1 MIYFSFFEYEY
12 DYFGPFLHEP
22 LPGPQVCIK
31 NTPKGAGVYV
41 EGPLLASNLNF
52 WIRKQT
58 FSSGLGL
65 IKHDAGEILNYFFNH
80 SNCAV
85 SGNTDYTC

>member
-1 MIYFSFFEYEY
+1 MTYFSFFEYEY

-52 WIRKQT
+52 
-58 FSSGLGL
+58 
-65 IKHDAGEILNYFFNH
+65 
-80 SNCAV
+80 
-85 SGNTDYTC
+85 